1 MPAIRLAALGDSFVE
16 GRGDP
21 DLNGPFHGWVPR
33 LAQQL
38 GIPRAGVL
46 NLGAHQATTQDVVE
60 RQLPSVLAKK
70 PPMIGVIVGVN
81 DLVSDYDP
89 VRFRR
94 NLGTIYSS
102 LRGMDTTVF
111 TATYPDIP
119 KNLAVPD
126 VFRGLLRERF
136 AAANSV
142 LREITAATRTLCL
155 DVTVMPEWSEEQ
167 MWAKDG
173 LHPSVLGHRVFAE
186 QLTEFVARATGL
198 VAPAALAEAQPM

>member
-21 DLNGPFHGWVPR
+21 DLTGPFYGWVPR
-33 LAQQL
+33 LAELL
-38 GIPRAGVL
+38 GIARRSVL
-46 NLGAHQATTQDVVE
+46 NLGTHQATTQHVAE
-60 RQLPSVLAKK
+60 QQLPAVLANK

-89 VRFRR
+89 VRFRQ
-94 NLGTIYSS
+94 NLATIYSS
-102 LRGMDTTVF
+102 LRGLDTTVF

-126 VFRGLLRERF
+126 VFRGLLRQRF
-136 AAANSV
+136 AEANSV
-142 LREITAATRTLCL
+142 LREITAATGTLCL
-155 DVTVMPEWSEEQ
+155 DVTAIREWSEPR
-167 MWAKDG
+167 MWAEDG

-198 VAPAALAEAQPM
+198 TPPGLLAGASL